1 MCDIKII
8 LVGLFK
14 YTFSF
19 YVNIKFDSRENRIMN
34 NFLDKYYFYNLLM
47 LFNIKNIVCDF

>member
-1 MCDIKII
+1 MCNIKII

-14 YTFSF
+14 YIFSF

-34 NFLDKYYFYNLLM
+34 NFLDKYYFYNLSM
-47 LFNIKNIVCDF
+47 LFNIKNVVCDF

>member
-1 MCDIKII
+1 MCDTKII

-14 YTFSF
+14 YTFLF

-34 NFLDKYYFYNLLM
+34 NFLDKYYFYNLSM